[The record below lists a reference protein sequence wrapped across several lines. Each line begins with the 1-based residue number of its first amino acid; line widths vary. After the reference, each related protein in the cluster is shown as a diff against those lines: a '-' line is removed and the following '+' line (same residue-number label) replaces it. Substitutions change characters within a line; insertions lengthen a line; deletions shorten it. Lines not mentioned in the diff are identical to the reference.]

1 MMRNAQKITQP
12 ARWTNVPARAPGVAW
27 MMAVVIVVF
36 TALNRQFID
45 PSNLV
50 NIGSQSS
57 ILLIIALPMTFVIL
71 TEGIDVSAGAVA
83 AASSVALGWVMQAGE
98 NSAIGLIVALCV
110 GAFFGLVNGSLISW
124 LRLPPFVVTLGTMGM
139 AQGLALIL
147 SGGQSITDIG
157 TFIPALYNSSVLG
170 VPAPLV
176 FAAVVYF
183 LCHLLMYRSRVGIY
197 ARAIGGNPEAL
208 RFAGISHRAWLIG
221 IYTFAG
227 AMFGLGAVLLTARM
241 STAHPTA
248 SLGLEFDAIAA
259 VIVGGT
265 SFEKGKGGLFGTL
278 LGVLTIGMLR
288 NGLDL
293 VGVPSSVQV
302 SCIGVLVL
310 LALFLEGWK
319 TQS

>member
-1 MMRNAQKITQP
+1 MRNVQGVAEP
-12 ARWTNVPARAPGVAW
+12 ARWTNVPARVPGVAW

-36 TALNRQFID
+36 TALNRQFLD
-45 PSNLV
+45 PVNLV

-83 AASSVALGWVMQAGE
+83 AASSVALGWAMQAGAD
-98 NSAIGLIVALCV
+98 SAVGIAVALCV
-110 GAFFGLVNGSLISW
+110 GAIFGLLNGTLIAW

-139 AQGLALIL
+139 AQGLALVL
-147 SGGQSITDIG
+147 SGGQGNTDIG

-170 VPAPLV
+170 VPAPLL
-176 FAAVVYF
+176 FAAVVYI
-183 LCHLLMYRSRVGIY
+183 LSHVLMYRTRVGIY

-208 RFAGISHRAWLIG
+208 RFAGIPLRVWLIG

-265 SFEKGKGGLFGTL
+265 SFEKGKGGLLGTL

-288 NGLDL
+288 NGLNL

>member
-1 MMRNAQKITQP
+1 MRNVQGLVQP
-12 ARWTNVPARAPGVAW
+12 AHWTDVPARVPGVAW
-27 MMAVVIVVF
+27 MMAAVIVVF
-36 TALNRQFID
+36 TALDRQFID
-45 PSNLV
+45 AANLM

-83 AASSVALGWVMQAGE
+83 AASSVSLGWVMQAGG
-98 NSAIGLIVALCV
+98 NSAVGITVALCV
-110 GAFFGLVNGSLISW
+110 GALFGLINGTLIAW

-147 SGGQSITDIG
+147 SGGQSITGIG
-157 TFIPALYNSSVLG
+157 TLIPALYNNSVLG
-170 VPAPLV
+170 VPAPLL
-176 FAAVVYF
+176 FAAVVYL
-183 LCHLLMYRSRVGIY
+183 LCHVLMYRSRVGIY

-208 RFAGISHRAWLIG
+208 RFAGISLRVWLIG

-265 SFEKGKGGLFGTL
+265 SFEKGKGGLLGTL

-288 NGLDL
+288 NGLNL

-310 LALFLEGWK
+310 LALFVEGRK

>member
-1 MMRNAQKITQP
+1 MRNVQGVAQP
-12 ARWTNVPARAPGVAW
+12 AQWTNVPARLPGVAW
-27 MMAVVIVVF
+27 MMAVVIVIF
-36 TALNRQFID
+36 TGLNRQFID
-45 PSNLV
+45 PANLV

-98 NSAIGLIVALCV
+98 NTAVGITVALCV
-110 GAFFGLVNGSLISW
+110 GALFGLVNGTLISW

-157 TFIPALYNSSVLG
+157 TVIPALYNSSVLG
-170 VPAPLV
+170 IPSSLV
-176 FAAVVYF
+176 FAAVVY
-183 LCHLLMYRSRVGIY
+183 LLSHMLMYRSRMGIY

-208 RFAGISHRAWLIG
+208 RFAGISHRGWLIG

-288 NGLDL
+288 NGLNL

-302 SCIGVLVL
+302 SCIGLLVL
-310 LALFLEGWK
+310 LALFIEGRK
-319 TQS
+319 T

>member
-1 MMRNAQKITQP
+1 MRNVQGVAQP
-12 ARWTNVPARAPGVAW
+12 AQWTNVPARLPGVAW
-27 MMAVVIVVF
+27 MMAVVIVIF
-36 TALNRQFID
+36 TGLNRQFID
-45 PSNLV
+45 PANLV

-83 AASSVALGWVMQAGE
+83 AASSVALGWVMQAGA
-98 NSAIGLIVALCV
+98 NTAVGITVALCV
-110 GAFFGLVNGSLISW
+110 GALFGLINGTLISW

-157 TFIPALYNSSVLG
+157 TVIPALYNSSVLG
-170 VPAPLV
+170 IPSSLL
-176 FAAVVYF
+176 FAAVVY
-183 LCHLLMYRSRVGIY
+183 LLSHMLMYRSRMGIY

-208 RFAGISHRAWLIG
+208 RFAGISHRGWLIG

-288 NGLDL
+288 NGLNL

-302 SCIGVLVL
+302 SCIGLLVL
-310 LALFLEGWK
+310 LALFIEGRK
-319 TQS
+319 T

>member
-1 MMRNAQKITQP
+1 MRDVQGVAQ
-12 ARWTNVPARAPGVAW
+12 AGRWTQVPARVPGVAW
-27 MMAVVIVVF
+27 MMVVVIVVF
-36 TALNRQFID
+36 TALNRQFLD
-45 PSNLV
+45 PVNLV

-83 AASSVALGWVMQAGE
+83 AASSVALGWVMQAGG
-98 NSAIGLIVALCV
+98 NSVAGIAAALCV
-110 GAFFGLVNGSLISW
+110 GAIFGLVNGTLIAW

-139 AQGLALIL
+139 AQGLALVL
-147 SGGQSITDIG
+147 SAGQGNTEIG
-157 TFIPALYNSSVLG
+157 TLIPTLYNSSVLG
-170 VPAPLV
+170 VPAPLL
-176 FAAVVYF
+176 FAVVVYA
-183 LCHLLMYRSRVGIY
+183 LSHVLMYQTRVGIY

-208 RFAGISHRAWLIG
+208 RFAGIPLRLWLIG

-265 SFEKGKGGLFGTL
+265 SFEKGKGGLLGTL

-288 NGLDL
+288 NGLNL

>member
-1 MMRNAQKITQP
+1 MRNVQGVAQP
-12 ARWTNVPARAPGVAW
+12 AQWTNVPARLPGVAW
-27 MMAVVIVVF
+27 MMAVVIVIF
-36 TALNRQFID
+36 TGLNRQFID
-45 PSNLV
+45 PANLV

-83 AASSVALGWVMQAGE
+83 AASSVALGWVMQAGA
-98 NSAIGLIVALCV
+98 NTAVGITVALCV
-110 GAFFGLVNGSLISW
+110 GALFGLVNGTLISW

-157 TFIPALYNSSVLG
+157 TVIPALYNSSVLG
-170 VPAPLV
+170 IPSSLV
-176 FAAVVYF
+176 FAAVVY
-183 LCHLLMYRSRVGIY
+183 LLSHMLMYRSRMGIY

-208 RFAGISHRAWLIG
+208 RFAGISHRGWLIG

-288 NGLDL
+288 NGLNL

-302 SCIGVLVL
+302 SCIGLLVL
-310 LALFLEGWK
+310 LALFIEGRK
-319 TQS
+319 T

>member
-1 MMRNAQKITQP
+1 MRNVQLVSAP
-12 ARWTNVPARAPGVAW
+12 RPWLAVPARVPGVAW
-27 MMAVVIVVF
+27 MMLAILVGF
-36 TALNRQFID
+36 AALNREFVGVA
-45 PSNLV
+45 NLV

-57 ILLIIALPMTFVIL
+57 ILLLIALPMTFVIL

-83 AASSVALGWVMQAGE
+83 AAASVALGFVMQSGAHTWLG
-98 NSAIGLIVALCV
+98 IVAAIAV
-110 GAFFGLVNGSLISW
+110 GALFGLLNGTLIAW
-124 LRLPPFVVTLGTMGM
+124 LALPPFVVTLGTMGV
-139 AQGLALIL
+139 AQGVALLL

-157 TFIPALYNSSVLG
+157 TVIPAIYNGTVLG

-176 FAAVVYF
+176 IAVLAYALSHV
-183 LCHLLMYRSRVGIY
+183 LMYRSRVGIF

-208 RFAGISHRAWLIG
+208 RFAGISTRAWLIG

-227 AMFGLGAVLLTARM
+227 AMFGCAAVLLTARM

-265 SFEKGKGGLFGTL
+265 SFEKGKGGLVGTL

-310 LALFLEGWK
+310 LALFVEGWK

>member
-1 MMRNAQKITQP
+1 
-12 ARWTNVPARAPGVAW
+12 
-27 MMAVVIVVF
+27 
-36 TALNRQFID
+36 
-45 PSNLV
+45 
-50 NIGSQSS
+50 
-57 ILLIIALPMTFVIL
+57 MTFVIL

-83 AASSVALGWVMQAGE
+83 AASSVALGWVMQAGA
-98 NSAIGLIVALCV
+98 NSAVGLVVALCV
-110 GAFFGLVNGSLISW
+110 GALFGLVNGTLISW

-147 SGGQSITDIG
+147 SGGQSITGIG
-157 TFIPALYNSSVLG
+157 TLIPSLYNSSIIG

-176 FAAVVYF
+176 FAAVVYL

-208 RFAGISHRAWLIG
+208 RFAGISLRAWLIG

-288 NGLDL
+288 NGLNL

>member
-1 MMRNAQKITQP
+1 MRNAQGVTQP
-12 ARWTNVPARAPGVAW
+12 ANWTNVPARVPGVAW

-45 PSNLV
+45 PLNLL

-83 AASSVALGWVMQAGE
+83 AASSVALGWVMQAGA
-98 NSAIGLIVALCV
+98 NSAVGLVVALCV
-110 GAFFGLVNGSLISW
+110 GALFGLVNGTLISW

-147 SGGQSITDIG
+147 SGGQSITGIG
-157 TFIPALYNSSVLG
+157 TLIPSLYNSSIIG

-176 FAAVVYF
+176 FAAVVYL

-208 RFAGISHRAWLIG
+208 RFAGISLRAWLIG

-288 NGLDL
+288 NGLNL

-319 TQS
+319 NQS

>member
-1 MMRNAQKITQP
+1 MRNVQGVAQS
-12 ARWTNVPARAPGVAW
+12 AHWTNVPAQVPGVAW
-27 MMAVVIVVF
+27 MMAAVIVVF

-45 PSNLV
+45 IANLV

-83 AASSVALGWVMQAGE
+83 AASSVALGWVMQAGG
-98 NSAIGLIVALCV
+98 NTALGIIVALCI
-110 GAFFGLVNGSLISW
+110 GALFGLINGTLISW

-170 VPAPLV
+170 IPSPLV
-176 FAAVVYF
+176 FAAVVY
-183 LCHLLMYRSRVGIY
+183 LLSHVLMYQSRVGIY

-208 RFAGISHRAWLIG
+208 RFAGISLRLWLIG

-227 AMFGLGAVLLTARM
+227 AMFGLAAVLLTARM

-248 SLGLEFDAIAA
+248 SLGFEFDAIAA

-288 NGLDL
+288 NGLNL

-302 SCIGVLVL
+302 SCIGLLVL
-310 LALFLEGWK
+310 LALFVEGWK

>member
-1 MMRNAQKITQP
+1 MRNAQGVTQP
-12 ARWTNVPARAPGVAW
+12 ANWTNVPARVPGVAW
-27 MMAVVIVVF
+27 MMAVVIIVF
-36 TALNRQFID
+36 TALNRQFLD
-45 PSNLV
+45 PMNLL

-83 AASSVALGWVMQAGE
+83 AASSVALGWVMQAGA
-98 NSAIGLIVALCV
+98 NSAVGLVVALCV
-110 GAFFGLVNGSLISW
+110 GALFGLVNGTLISW

-147 SGGQSITDIG
+147 SGGQSITGIG
-157 TFIPALYNSSVLG
+157 TFIPSLYNSSIIG

-176 FAAVVYF
+176 FAAVVYL

-208 RFAGISHRAWLIG
+208 RFAGIPLRAWLIG

-288 NGLDL
+288 NGLNL

>member
-1 MMRNAQKITQP
+1 MMRNVQGMTQAVNWTRIPAQ
-12 ARWTNVPARAPGVAW
+12 VPGVAW
-27 MMAVVIVVF
+27 MMALVIVVF
-36 TALNRQFID
+36 TALNRQFVD
-45 PSNLV
+45 MANLV

-83 AASSVALGWVMQAGE
+83 AASSVALGCVMQAGA
-98 NSAIGLIVALCV
+98 SSAVGIVTAIGV
-110 GAFFGLVNGSLISW
+110 GALFGLVNGTLISW

-157 TFIPALYNSSVLG
+157 TTIPALYNGSILG
-170 VPAPLV
+170 IPAPLI
-176 FAAVVYF
+176 FAAGAYLLNHV
-183 LCHLLMYRSRVGIY
+183 LMYRSRVGIY

-208 RFAGISHRAWLIG
+208 RFAGISVRVWLIG
-221 IYTFAG
+221 VYTFAG
-227 AMFGLGAVLLTARM
+227 AMFGIGAVLLTARM

-265 SFEKGKGGLFGTL
+265 SFEKGKGGLPGTL

-310 LALFLEGWK
+310 LALFVEGWK

>member
-1 MMRNAQKITQP
+1 MMRNVQVMGAP
-12 ARWTNVPARAPGVAW
+12 HRWMAVPANVPGVAW
-27 MMAVVIVVF
+27 MMVAMLVGF
-36 TALNRQFID
+36 TALNRQFVD
-45 PSNLV
+45 VTNLV

-57 ILLIIALPMTFVIL
+57 ILLLIALPMTFVIL

-83 AASSVALGWVMQAGE
+83 AASSVALGCVMQAGAHTWLGIVV
-98 NSAIGLIVALCV
+98 AIGTGTL
-110 GAFFGLVNGSLISW
+110 FGLVNGSLIAW

-139 AQGLALIL
+139 AQGIALLL
-147 SGGQSITDIG
+147 SGGQSITGIG
-157 TFIPALYNSSVLG
+157 TTIPVLYNGAVFG
-170 VPAPLV
+170 VPAPLII
-176 FAAVVYF
+176 AVLAYALNHV
-183 LCHLLMYRSRVGIY
+183 LMYRSRVGIY

-208 RFAGISHRAWLIG
+208 RFAGVSARAWQIG

-227 AMFGLGAVLLTARM
+227 AMFGIAAVLLTARM

-265 SFEKGKGGLFGTL
+265 SFEKGKGGLPGTL

-319 TQS
+319 TK

>member
-1 MMRNAQKITQP
+1 MRNVQGVAQP
-12 ARWTNVPARAPGVAW
+12 AQWTNVPARLPGVAW
-27 MMAVVIVVF
+27 MMAVVIVIF
-36 TALNRQFID
+36 TGLNRQFID
-45 PSNLV
+45 PANLV

-83 AASSVALGWVMQAGE
+83 AASSVALGWVMQAGA
-98 NSAIGLIVALCV
+98 NTAVGITVALCV
-110 GAFFGLVNGSLISW
+110 GALFGLINGTLISW

-157 TFIPALYNSSVLG
+157 TVIPALYNSSVLG
-170 VPAPLV
+170 IPSSLV
-176 FAAVVYF
+176 FAAVVY
-183 LCHLLMYRSRVGIY
+183 LLSHMLMYRSRMGIY

-208 RFAGISHRAWLIG
+208 RFAGISHRGWLIG

-288 NGLDL
+288 NGLNL

-302 SCIGVLVL
+302 SCIGLLVL
-310 LALFLEGWK
+310 LALFIEGRK
-319 TQS
+319 T

>member
-1 MMRNAQKITQP
+1 MRNAQGVTQP
-12 ARWTNVPARAPGVAW
+12 ASWTNVPARVPGVAW

-45 PSNLV
+45 PLNLL

-83 AASSVALGWVMQAGE
+83 AASSVALGWVMQAGA
-98 NSAIGLIVALCV
+98 NSAVGLVVALCV
-110 GAFFGLVNGSLISW
+110 GALFGLVNGTLISW

-147 SGGQSITDIG
+147 SEGQSITGIG
-157 TFIPALYNSSVLG
+157 TLIPSLYNSSIIG

-176 FAAVVYF
+176 FAAVVYL

-208 RFAGISHRAWLIG
+208 RFAGISLRAWLIG

-288 NGLDL
+288 NGLNL